1 MKNIGALVTV
11 AVMLLAGLVAFLLWG
26 PFGEKP
32 GLREITPEGVPPAA
46 GAPEAA
52 SEPGGKAGA
61 GRPSGRIAGG
71 MPPVESSSAPDAAPA
86 AAATPAAPVVAPA
99 KPVRRFPQGQ
109 DIAIGT
115 EKSVLQSVYGRPTMR
130 TTAVEGGRLLE
141 TWVYLQSEPNL
152 ATFILLR
159 NGRVVSA
166 NTTVY

>member
-11 AVMLLAGLVAFLLWG
+11 AVMLVVGLVAFLLWG

-32 GLREITPEGVPPAA
+32 GLREITPEGVPPAT

-52 SEPGGKAGA
+52 AEPGGKAGA
-61 GRPSGRIAGG
+61 AKPSGRTPGG

-86 AAATPAAPVVAPA
+86 AAPVIGPA

-109 DIAIGT
+109 EIAIGT
-115 EKSVLQSVYGRPTMR
+115 EKSALQSIYGRPTMR
-130 TTAVEGGRLLE
+130 TTVVEGGRLLE